1 MMIMSKIYY
10 TLKHEAHLL
19 SIDALGI
26 DPELDV
32 EDKIQTPVEK
42 TWNVWTLSSDEIID
56 FVKQNY

>member
-1 MMIMSKIYY
+1 MSKIYY

-19 SIDALGI
+19 SINVLGI
-26 DPELDV
+26 DPELEV
-32 EDKIQTPVEK
+32 EDKVQAPVVDK